1 RAGPSSPE
9 CANAPR
15 ISRTARPKTAT
26 GMAALPAQRRARLV
40 QCSAMPSLELDQ
52 HLIRTDETELLPRFL
67 LQDPAIH
74 GSRERPDPPPPLSSV
89 RAFRAPRETLG
100 DSIAAWIGS
109 GSAGFEGL
117 LQLFHEELVDAA
129 GDHLQELLAVR
140 DLVAAAGVV
149 AAAAGALGGVDAVR
163 ARRALAVRQ
172 LEVRRGAAQVERLHR
187 RR

>member
-1 RAGPSSPE
+1 PTRRYPAYERFALRVKRSE
-9 CANAPR
+9 TR
-15 ISRTARPKTAT
+15 SR
-26 GMAALPAQRRARLV
+26 
-40 QCSAMPSLELDQ
+40 
-52 HLIRTDETELLPRFL
+52 
-67 LQDPAIH
+67 
-74 GSRERPDPPPPLSSV
+74 
-89 RAFRAPRETLG
+89 LG
-100 DSIAAWIGS
+100 IGS

-187 RR
+187 RRRPVRMLRVQRLGLRRPDVEVLAAFLQD